1 MKVRPASTLL
11 LLRDGAAGIEVVMGH
26 RPPGGPFGDVW
37 VFPGGA
43 VEDGDLDRA
52 ETVDE
57 AWALAAV
64 RETAEEV
71 GILISK
77 PPSVEIE
84 VRSGDDLYA
93 LLDRAGA
100 SFDTNRLVYL
110 SNWVTPR
117 MVPKRFDT
125 RFYLSAVDPSVEPV
139 AITDEFVSV
148 DWVDVRASLEAHSR
162 RTMPMIF
169 PTLAHLRYV
178 ADFEDVAS
186 LEAEARAL
194 DVIPQIEPRMFERGD
209 HVELVVT
216 GDPRFNTP

>member
-1 MKVRPASTLL
+1 VKVRPASTLL

-52 ETVDE
+52 ETADE

-71 GILISK
+71 GILISD
-77 PPSVEIE
+77 PLSLDVE
-84 VRSGDDLYA
+84 VKAGADLYA
-93 LLDRAGA
+93 LLDGMGA
-100 SFDTNRLVYL
+100 AFDTSRLVYL

-125 RFYLSAVDPSVEPV
+125 RFYLCAVDAALEPV
-139 AITDEFVSV
+139 ALTDEFVAV
-148 DWVDVRASLEAHSR
+148 DWVNVRSSLAAHER
-162 RTMPMIF
+162 REMPMIF

-178 ADFEDVAS
+178 AAFEDVAS
-186 LEAEARAL
+186 LEAEASAL
-194 DVIPQIEPRMFERGD
+194 DVIPQIEPRMFERD
-209 HVELVVT
+209 DRIELVVT